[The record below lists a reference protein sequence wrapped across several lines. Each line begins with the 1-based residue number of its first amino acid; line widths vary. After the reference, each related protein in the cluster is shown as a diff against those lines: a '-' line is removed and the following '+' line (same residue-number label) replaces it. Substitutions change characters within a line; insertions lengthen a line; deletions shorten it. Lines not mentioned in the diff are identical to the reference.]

1 MSTKHFRLARLCAPM
16 TLAAL
21 LFAGCGSDNKAS
33 DATETPSTDDA
44 KAQALAEYC
53 AQPDE
58 ARKPDLETAD
68 GIKQKLKNLRSVE
81 AAVPA
86 DLVDDF
92 NAAIPLLES
101 IELTF
106 IANGNGAASLDDATS
121 PYQVFLAEHPE
132 AKAANEAIS
141 AWLGDACGGGSG
153 TETPGRN
160 GGESTASADQAKAD
174 YCAQLAADGTP
185 DLESAD
191 GLSAALNR
199 LSLLQPAVPA
209 DLATDFSTTLA
220 LFTAKAASF
229 TQFGDTP
236 DALTADGSPYATFID
251 QNPDAKGS
259 VTRITEWAAGVCG

>member
-1 MSTKHFRLARLCAPM
+1 MSTKRFRLAKLCAPM

-21 LFAGCGSDNKAS
+21 LFAGCGSDKAAS
-33 DATETPSTDDA
+33 DATETPTTDDA

-53 AQPDE
+53 AQPDSV
-58 ARKPDLETAD
+58 RKPDLETAE
-68 GIKQKLKNLRSVE
+68 GIKQKLKNLQQVQS
-81 AAVPA
+81 AVPA

-92 NAAIPLLES
+92 NAAIPLLEA

-106 IANGNGAASLDDATS
+106 IANGDGAPSLDDATS
-121 PYQVFLAEHPE
+121 PYQIFLAEHPE

-141 AWLGDACGGGSG
+141 GWLGDACGGGG
-153 TETPGRN
+153 ETPGRN

-229 TQFGDTP
+229 TQFGDNP

-259 VTRITEWAAGVCG
+259 VSRITEWAAGVCG